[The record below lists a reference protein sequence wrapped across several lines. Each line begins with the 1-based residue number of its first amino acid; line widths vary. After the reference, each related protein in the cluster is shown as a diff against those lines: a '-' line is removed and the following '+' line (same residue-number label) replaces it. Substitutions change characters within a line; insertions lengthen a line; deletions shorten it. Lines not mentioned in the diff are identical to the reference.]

1 MLSLVKILFTVA
13 VIYAVWFA
21 FKYRRRISAAH
32 KRMMEDKAKAAA
44 DTAARKPGT
53 PVAQDLLPCP
63 KCGAY
68 VATGVCCS
76 CEKV

>member
-68 VATGVCCS
+68 VATGVRCS